1 LVECFSET
9 LAADGENLSI
19 QNGRCELS
27 ASALASPTNSSHQAE
42 RFHIV
47 GVWAVVTVF
56 ACFLMASA
64 RH

>member
-1 LVECFSET
+1 MVQGMGAT
-9 LAADGENLSI
+9 LTWEPGVPP
-19 QNGRCELS
+19 QNWKAQVDR
-27 ASALASPTNSSHQAE
+27 AE

-47 GVWAVVTVF
+47 AVWAVVTVF